1 MLTWPALLFA
11 PSVLL
16 GLLSVN
22 YALVEP
28 SCHLHS
34 IAVLNGVS
42 AASLAASI
50 IVTALA
56 FGRWRSARRDADPSA
71 PALRSRAGFLAAV
84 ATGVG
89 ALSSLGIFVISLPQ
103 WLLSACLFN

>member
-28 SCHLHS
+28 SCHLQSMLLLHGIS
-34 IAVLNGVS
+34 V
-42 AASLAASI
+42 ASLAVSVI
-50 IVTALA
+50 STLLA
-56 FGRWRSARRDADPSA
+56 FGRWRSARREADPSA
-71 PALRSRAGFLAAV
+71 PTVRSREGFMAVV

-89 ALSSLGIFVISLPQ
+89 TLSSIGIIFISLPQ
-103 WLLSACLFN
+103 WLLSAC

>member
-11 PSVLL
+11 PSLLL

-28 SCHLHS
+28 SCHLQS
-34 IAVLNGVS
+34 MALLNGVS
-42 AASLAASI
+42 ASSLAIS
-50 IVTALA
+50 VVCTALA
-56 FGRWRSARRDADPSA
+56 FARWRAARREADPSA
-71 PALRSRAGFLAAV
+71 PGLTSRPGFIAAV

-89 ALSSLGIFVISLPQ
+89 ALSSLAIFVISLPQ
-103 WLLSACLFN
+103 WLLSAC

>member
-11 PSVLL
+11 PSLLL

-28 SCHLHS
+28 SCHLQSMLLLH
-34 IAVLNGVS
+34 GVS
-42 AASLAASI
+42 AASLAVSVIA
-50 IVTALA
+50 TLLA
-56 FGRWRSARRDADPSA
+56 FGRWRSARREADPSA
-71 PALRSRAGFLAAV
+71 PALRSREGFLAVV

-89 ALSSLGIFVISLPQ
+89 TLSSLGIIFISLPQ
-103 WLLSACLFN
+103 WLLSAC

>member
-16 GLLSVN
+16 GLLSLN

-28 SCHLHS
+28 SCHLQSMLLMHGIS
-34 IAVLNGVS
+34 V
-42 AASLAASI
+42 ASLAVS
-50 IVTALA
+50 VLSTLLA
-56 FGRWRSARRDADPSA
+56 FGRWRSAGREADPSS
-71 PALRSRAGFLAAV
+71 PALRSRAGFMAVV

-89 ALSSLGIFVISLPQ
+89 TLSSIGIIFISLPQ
-103 WLLSACLFN
+103 WLLSAC